1 MEERRKP
8 DSQFNTYID
17 ILPKGFTNFPIF
29 YTVKEREWLNG
40 SPFQTQITE
49 KIKDIKSDYDLICD
63 EVPEFK
69 QFPLQE
75 YSEYRMMVAS
85 RIFGI

>member
-1 MEERRKP
+1 M
-8 DSQFNTYID
+8 
-17 ILPKGFTNFPIF
+17 
-29 YTVKEREWLNG
+29 NG

-69 QFPLQE
+69 QLPLQE

-85 RIFGI
+85 RIFGIQIGDHYTDAFVAYADMLNHKRPR